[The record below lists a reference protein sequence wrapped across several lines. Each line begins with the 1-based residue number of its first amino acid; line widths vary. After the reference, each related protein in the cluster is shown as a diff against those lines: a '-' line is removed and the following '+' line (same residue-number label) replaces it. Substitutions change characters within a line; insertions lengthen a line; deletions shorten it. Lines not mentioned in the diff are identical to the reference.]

1 MTRVYQYIMK
11 KRILVITQCF
21 ACGSWLSIEKITNI
35 LSDNKHALKILGYG
49 SLHVKRSDQIY
60 SIIPFIAYNRY
71 GYLTCYGPMFVFLWN
86 IPIFIVSL
94 FQILLFRPNVII
106 YNGFGLGLIL
116 SPVSK
121 IFGIKNIIMYHSTIR
136 DVGIKTKNILKKLI
150 NYVDMIVVN
159 SEGSRMDIIDVTPNN
174 KIVTNHHFAS
184 DIFFNN
190 KKRSPKPH
198 DNLNILY
205 VGRIDKDKLCFPLID
220 FAKKTKSSNKFHFT
234 FVGAGSEV
242 NHITHLA
249 KIFNNI
255 DYLGYISDTCH
266 LSKLYRE
273 ADVLWTFADTTYLA
287 LPAIEALASGTP
299 IIVPEYAAITG
310 RKEKIN
316 RKLVPTEIGWSIDP
330 YNEEKVSQLLE
341 RIRSGREYRNK
352 KCKEY
357 AEKFYQLLP
366 YSHWSALFQRNE

>member
-1 MTRVYQYIMK
+1 MK

-21 ACGSWLSIEKITNI
+21 DCGSWLSIEKVTDQ
-35 LSDNKHALKILGYG
+35 LSKNKHTIKILGYG
-49 SLHVKRSDQIY
+49 SLEPGDNDQQYI
-60 SIIPFIAYNRY
+60 SIPYFAYNRY
-71 GYLTCYGPMFVFLWN
+71 GNITRNSPILILLWN
-86 IPIFIVSL
+86 LPIFIVSL
-94 FQILLFRPNVII
+94 FQLLLFRPNVII
-106 YNGFGLGLIL
+106 YNGLGLGLIL

-136 DVGIKTKNILKKLI
+136 DIGIKTKKTLKKLI
-150 NYVDMIVVN
+150 NYVDLIVVN

-184 DIFFNN
+184 DVFFNN
-190 KKRSPKPH
+190 KKRLPKPH

-220 FAKKTKSSNKFHFT
+220 FAKRTKSSNKFHFT

-242 NHITHLA
+242 NQIKHLA

-255 DYLGYISDTCH
+255 DYLGYISDTFR

-287 LPAIEALASGTP
+287 LPAVEALASDTP
-299 IIVPEYAAITG
+299 IVVPEYAAITG

-316 RKLVPTEIGWSIDP
+316 RKLVPTEIGWLVDP
-330 YNEEKVSQLLE
+330 YNEEKVSRLLE
-341 RIRSGREYRNK
+341 RIRSGREYQNK
-352 KCKEY
+352 KSKKY
-357 AEKFYQLLP
+357 AEKM
-366 YSHWSALFQRNE
+366 YSDKNLVETIDKIEKVINS